1 MIKLKRVQAPKQISN
16 INITPFTDVVL
27 VLLIIFMVTVP
38 AIVKEELT
46 VTGYRIQLP
55 REEAS
60 SVLPATPLM
69 LRLEYDNTCYFND
82 VPVELRELEGVI
94 KAELSKSTPD
104 MIAHTLLVVHAD
116 ERLPYGMVA
125 RIMAIAGRA
134 GITETVLAFSKPV
147 NEASRLR

>member
-55 REEAS
+55 REEANS
-60 SVLPATPLM
+60 QLPSTPLM
-69 LRLEYDNTCYFND
+69 LRIDKDSKCYFND
-82 VPVELRELEGVI
+82 EPVALNDLESAIRSEL
-94 KAELSKSTPD
+94 AKSTPD
-104 MIAHTLLVVHAD
+104 MIPQTLLVVHAD

-125 RIMAIAGRA
+125 RTMAIAGRA
-134 GITETVLAFSKPV
+134 GITETVLAFSKS
-147 NEASRLR
+147 ASENN